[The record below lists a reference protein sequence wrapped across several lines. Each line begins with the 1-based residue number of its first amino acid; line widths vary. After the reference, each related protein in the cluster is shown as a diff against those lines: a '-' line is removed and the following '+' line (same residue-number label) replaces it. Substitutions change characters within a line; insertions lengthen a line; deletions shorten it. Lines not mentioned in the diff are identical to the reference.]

1 MMKIA
6 ITGLSGFLGH
16 YVAKK
21 LFERDVNIQALIRRS
36 SNISHLKDYEEK
48 ITFVKGDLADR
59 KCLREFVKG
68 ADLVIHMA
76 YERDG
81 AGFHEAADKN
91 YQRFLDVNL
100 LGSLELLDAS
110 KQLGVRQF
118 IFTSSC
124 AVYGYI
130 FQDIKLN
137 EQHPLMPDSNY
148 GAYKAAVEAFCHSY
162 FMSKG
167 ISTTIF
173 RPVGIYGIDPNLVH
187 SEWYDLI
194 KNIKNGVDV
203 EVTGGGKVVHV
214 ENVAQAIDLAID
226 NKEASGKVY
235 NLVDFYIDNM
245 TIAKMASEIC
255 SSKSKVG
262 GVPKQPI
269 NTIDNT
275 LSKTLGV
282 RYTGTEGLRQYI
294 QELIKLV

>member
-1 MMKIA
+1 MRIA

-21 LFERDVNIQALIRRS
+21 LFERDVHIKALVRRS
-36 SNISHLKDYEEK
+36 SNTSHLKDYEEK
-48 ITFVKGDLADR
+48 ITFVQGDIANKNSLR
-59 KCLREFVKG
+59 KLVQ
-68 ADLVIHMA
+68 DTDIVIHTA

-81 AGFHEAADKN
+81 AGFHEAANRNIK
-91 YQRFLDVNL
+91 RFLDVNL
-100 LGSLELLDAS
+100 SGSLELLNAS
-110 KQLGVRQF
+110 KQNGVKQF

-130 FQDIKLN
+130 FPDIKLD
-137 EQHPLMPDSNY
+137 EQHPLIPDSNY

-162 FMSKG
+162 YMSKS
-167 ISTTIF
+167 INTTIF

-203 EVTGGGKVVHV
+203 EAVGGGKVVHV
-214 ENVAQAIDLAID
+214 ADVAQAIDLAID
-226 NKEASGKVY
+226 NKEASGKIY
-235 NLVDFYIDNM
+235 NLVDFYVDNI

-255 SSKSKVG
+255 NSKSNVSG
-262 GVPKQPI
+262 APKQPI

-275 LSKTLGV
+275 RSKTLGV
-282 RYTGTEGLRQYI
+282 RYAGTEGLRRYI
-294 QELIKLV
+294 QELVKLI